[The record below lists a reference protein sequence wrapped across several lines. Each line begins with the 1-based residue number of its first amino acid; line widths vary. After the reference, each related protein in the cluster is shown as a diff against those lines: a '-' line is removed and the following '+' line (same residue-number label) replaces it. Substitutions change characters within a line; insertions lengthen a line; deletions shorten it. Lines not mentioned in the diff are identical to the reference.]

1 MLMGSAGCDGTDVA
15 GRPKY
20 NDGRH
25 IDSEL
30 NVNLLDETKDVTLNS
45 GCFYKLEVKMIV
57 SVSLRALANSV
68 SNTERGP

>member
-15 GRPKY
+15 GRP

-25 IDSEL
+25 ISEL
-30 NVNLLDETKDVTLNS
+30 NVNLLDETKDVTLDS

-57 SVSLRALANSV
+57 PVSLRALANSV